1 MKILMFAGSLR
12 KESLNKKLLA
22 EIARLPVMG
31 GHELQVIDLQRGT
44 WPIYDGDLEESA
56 GIPAAAQELSKAIA
70 QADALI
76 VSSPEYNGSVSSSLK
91 TAIDWV
97 SRIKPI
103 AFNAKPM
110 LLFAASPGPLG
121 GTRGLWHTRVPFE
134 VMGTRLYPEMYGLQK
149 AAEAFDGEGR
159 LKDEKVRQTVAG
171 LVEKF
176 LDYAGKLQS

>member
-22 EIARLPVMG
+22 EIARLPVMKD
-31 GHELQVIDLQRGT
+31 HEIRIVDLQKSD
-44 WPIYDGDLEESA
+44 WPIYDGDVEESS
-56 GIPAAAQELSKAIA
+56 GVPAAARELSKEIA
-70 QADALI
+70 DADALI
-76 VSSPEYNGSVSSSLK
+76 VSSPEYNGSIASSLK

-149 AAEAFDGEGR
+149 AADAFDAEGR

-176 LDYAGKLQS
+176 LDYAGKLRS

>member
-22 EIARLPVMG
+22 EIARLPSMKD
-31 GHELQVIDLQRGT
+31 HEIQIVDLQKGD
-44 WPIYDGDLEESA
+44 WPVYDGDVEESK
-56 GIPAAAQELSKAIA
+56 GVPAAAQELAKAILA
-70 QADALI
+70 ADALI

-149 AAEAFDGEGR
+149 AGDAFDGEGH

-176 LDYAGKLQS
+176 LDYAGKLRS